1 VTLAFTIKRGKK
13 MDTYEHIGENAY
25 HDEIERDLVAYLIGI
40 LHQRRIQ
47 KYLERKDGILIKEGK
62 ENA

>member
-1 VTLAFTIKRGKK
+1 MEGKK
-13 MDTYEHIGENAY
+13 MDTYEHISENAY
-25 HDEIERDLVAYLIGI
+25 HDEIERDLVAYLVGI

-62 ENA
+62 ENGKA

>member
-1 VTLAFTIKRGKK
+1 

-25 HDEIERDLVAYLIGI
+25 HDEIERDLVAYLVGI

-47 KYLERKDGILIKEGK
+47 KYIDRKDGILIKEGK
-62 ENA
+62 ENGKA

>member
-1 VTLAFTIKRGKK
+1 
-13 MDTYEHIGENAY
+13 MDTYEHISENAY

-47 KYLERKDGILIKEGK
+47 KYLERKDGILLKGDKKNGK
-62 ENA
+62 